1 MTDTLIWFLA
11 AALSKVTPP
20 EKYVYK
26 TMAANFN
33 QTPNLNLE
41 SWLCISLFT
50 LDHNLSFL
58 DRKILHMHMEKRWA
72 LQFI

>member
-26 TMAANFN
+26 TMAANF
-33 QTPNLNLE
+33 
-41 SWLCISLFT
+41 
-50 LDHNLSFL
+50 
-58 DRKILHMHMEKRWA
+58 
-72 LQFI
+72 